1 MRELALHI
9 LDVVENALEADARHV
24 DLIVIEDQ
32 IADRLAITVRDD
44 GRGMDA
50 ESVRKARD
58 PFYTTR
64 TTRHVGLGI
73 PLLDAA
79 AERCAGG
86 LEIQS
91 SPGKGTTLTATFQY
105 SHIDRAPLGD
115 MPGTLMGILLRESA
129 FDLSYTHRIR
139 SSSGEFTFEL
149 DTLEIKQQL
158 GDVPLT
164 YPAVRRWLG
173 EYIAQGERGLKE
185 KACLN

>member
-9 LDVVENALEADARHV
+9 LDIVENALEADARHV
-24 DLIVIEDQ
+24 ELVIIEDHA
-32 IADRLAITVRDD
+32 ADRLTITVRDD

-50 ESVRKARD
+50 ETVHKVRD

-73 PLLDAA
+73 PLLAAA

-86 LEIQS
+86 LDIQS
-91 SPGKGTTLTATFQY
+91 TPGKGTTLTATFQH

-115 MPGTLMGILLRESA
+115 MPGTLMGILLREQA

-139 SSSGEFTFEL
+139 VGSCEHTFEL
-149 DTLEIKQQL
+149 DTREIKQQL
-158 GDVPLT
+158 GDIPLAT
-164 YPAVRRWLG
+164 PAVRRWLG
-173 EYIAQGERGLKE
+173 EYIAQGEKGLKE
-185 KACLN
+185 KACQN

>member
-9 LDVVENALEADARHV
+9 LDVVENALQAGARNIE
-24 DLIVIEDQ
+24 LIVLEDHVS
-32 IADRLAITVRDD
+32 DRLTITVRDD

-50 ESVRKARD
+50 ETVKKVRD

-64 TTRHVGLGI
+64 RTRHVGLGI

-79 AERCAGG
+79 AKRCAGG

-91 SPGKGTTLTATFQY
+91 TPGRGTTLTATFQH

-115 MPGTLMGILLRESA
+115 MPSTLMGILLQEQA
-129 FDLSYTHRIR
+129 FDLDYAHRIR
-139 SSSGEFTFEL
+139 VGSNEHLFEL
-149 DTLEIKQQL
+149 DTREIKQQL
-158 GDVPLT
+158 GDVPLAT
-164 YPAVRRWLG
+164 PAIRRWLG

-185 KACLN
+185 KACQN

>member
-9 LDVVENALEADARHV
+9 LDIVENALEANACH
-24 DLIVIEDQ
+24 IELVVTEDHT
-32 IADRLAITVRDD
+32 ADRLTIIVRDD

-50 ESVRKARD
+50 ETVRKVRD

-73 PLLDAA
+73 PLLEAA

-86 LEIQS
+86 LDIQS
-91 SPGKGTTLTATFQY
+91 KPGKGTTITATFQH

-115 MPGTLMGILLRESA
+115 MPSTLMGILLNA
-129 FDLSYTHRIR
+129 QPFDFFYAHRIR
-139 SSSGEFTFEL
+139 DDSCEHTFEL
-149 DTLEIKQQL
+149 DTREIKQQL
-158 GDVPLT
+158 GGLLLST
-164 YPAVRRWLG
+164 PAVRRWLG

>member
-9 LDVVENALEADARHV
+9 LDVVENALEAGARTV
-24 DLIVIEDQ
+24 ELTVVEACD
-32 IADRLAITVRDD
+32 ADRLTIIVRDD

-50 ESVRKARD
+50 ETVSRVRD

-79 AERCAGG
+79 ATRCAGR

-91 SPGKGTTLTATFQY
+91 SPGKGTTLTATFQH

-115 MPGTLMGILLRESA
+115 MPGTLMGILLREQA
-129 FDLSYTHRIR
+129 FDLKYAHCVRGGSC
-139 SSSGEFTFEL
+139 EQVFEL
-149 DTLEIKQQL
+149 DTREIKQAL
-158 GDVPLT
+158 GDIPLAT
-164 YPAVRRWLG
+164 PAVRRWLG
-173 EYIAQGERGLKE
+173 EYITQGEKGLKE
-185 KACLN
+185 KACRN

>member
-9 LDVVENALEADARHV
+9 LDVVENALEADARNIE
-24 DLIVIEDQ
+24 LIVLEDY
-32 IADRLAITVRDD
+32 ATDRLTITVRDD
-44 GRGMDA
+44 GRGMDD
-50 ESVRKARD
+50 ETMSRVRD

-86 LEIQS
+86 LEISS
-91 SPGKGTTLTATFQY
+91 SPGHGTTLTATFQH

-115 MPGTLMGILLRESA
+115 MPGTLMGILLREHA
-129 FDLSYTHRIR
+129 FDLSYAHHIR
-139 SSSGEFTFEL
+139 AGSCEHLFEL
-149 DTLEIKQQL
+149 DTQEIKQQL
-158 GDVPLT
+158 GDLPLAT
-164 YPAVRRWLG
+164 PAVRRWLG

-185 KACLN
+185 KACQN

>member
-9 LDVVENALEADARHV
+9 LDVVENALEADARTIE
-24 DLIVIEDQ
+24 LTVIEDKD
-32 IADRLAITVRDD
+32 ADRLTIIVRDD

-50 ESVRKARD
+50 ETVHKVRD

-86 LEIQS
+86 LDIRS
-91 SPGKGTTLTATFQY
+91 APSKGTTLTATFQH

-115 MPGTLMGILLRESA
+115 MPNTLMGILLREQD
-129 FDLSYTHRIR
+129 FDLIYAHHVRVGSCEHR
-139 SSSGEFTFEL
+139 FEL
-149 DTLEIKQQL
+149 DTREIKQQL
-158 GDVPLT
+158 GDIPLAT
-164 YPAVRRWLG
+164 PAVRRWLG

-185 KACLN
+185 KACQN

>member
-9 LDVVENALEADARHV
+9 LDVVENALKANARHIE
-24 DLIVIEDQ
+24 LIVIEDHT
-32 IADRLAITVRDD
+32 ADRLTITVRDD

-50 ESVRKARD
+50 ETVLKVRD

-64 TTRHVGLGI
+64 KTRHVGLGI

-86 LEIQS
+86 LDIQS
-91 SPGKGTTLTATFQY
+91 APGTGTTLTATFQH

-115 MPGTLMGILLRESA
+115 MPSTLMGILLREQA
-129 FDLSYTHRIR
+129 FDLSYAHQIR
-139 SSSGEFTFEL
+139 VGACHHTFEL
-149 DTLEIKQQL
+149 DTREIRQLL
-158 GDVPLT
+158 GDIPLAT
-164 YPAVRRWLG
+164 PAVRRWLG
-173 EYIAQGERGLKE
+173 EYIAQGERGLEE

>member
-9 LDVVENALEADARHV
+9 LDVVENALEADAQTV
-24 DLIVIEDQ
+24 ELIVIEDYA
-32 IADRLAITVRDD
+32 ADRLTITVRDD

-50 ESVRKARD
+50 ETVQKVRD

-79 AERCAGG
+79 TERCAGG
-86 LEIQS
+86 LDIQS
-91 SPGKGTTLTATFQY
+91 TPGQGTLLTATFQH

-115 MPGTLMGILLRESA
+115 MPSTLMGILLREQA
-129 FDLSYTHRIR
+129 FDLCYTHQVRVGSCTHI
-139 SSSGEFTFEL
+139 FEL
-149 DTLEIKQQL
+149 NTREIKQQL
-158 GDVPLT
+158 GDVPLAT
-164 YPAVRRWLG
+164 PAIRRWLG

-185 KACLN
+185 KACQN

>member
-24 DLIVIEDQ
+24 DLIVVEDHVT
-32 IADRLAITVRDD
+32 DRLTIVVRDD

-50 ESVRKARD
+50 ETVRKVRD

-86 LEIQS
+86 LDIQS
-91 SPGKGTTLTATFQY
+91 TPGKGTTLTAIFQQ

-115 MPGTLMGILLRESA
+115 LPGTLMGILLREGV
-129 FDLSYTHRIR
+129 FDLSYTHRVR
-139 SSSGEFTFEL
+139 FESCERTFEL
-149 DTLEIKQQL
+149 DTREIKQQL
-158 GDVPLT
+158 GDIPLAT
-164 YPAVRRWLG
+164 PAVRRWLG
-173 EYIAQGERGLKE
+173 EYIAQGEKRLKE
-185 KACLN
+185 KACQN